1 MVVVVQL
8 IGLMAAMDY
17 QRRKVAAQTHFV
29 LSQAGLQTAVLESVT
44 RERAGSASGIYS
56 TCRYAGSI
64 AGSSALPML
73 YGVGD
78 EIAGFTRVLTVVVI
92 TAFAAT
98 LATLGI
104 QHRPSPH

>member
-1 MVVVVQL
+1 
-8 IGLMAAMDY
+8 
-17 QRRKVAAQTHFV
+17 
-29 LSQAGLQTAVLESVT
+29 
-44 RERAGSASGIYS
+44 
-56 TCRYAGSI
+56 
-64 AGSSALPML
+64 ML